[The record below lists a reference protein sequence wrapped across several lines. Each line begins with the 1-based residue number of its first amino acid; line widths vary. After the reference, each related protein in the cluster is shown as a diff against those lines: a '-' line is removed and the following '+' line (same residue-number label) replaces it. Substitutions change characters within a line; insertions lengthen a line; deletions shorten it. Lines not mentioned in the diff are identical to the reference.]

1 MALRNM
7 FHNLEPRDM
16 ARVSN
21 DNFRDIDNRFRT
33 NVVRGTNGQPRLQTG
48 RIGENQYGQIIYDS
62 DGNPIIV
69 QTDTAY
75 TGDKNNLSIEGFL
88 GYSGGYGTLKHDS
101 TGKARIL
108 IGIDPDGQMNIHIS
122 KSGEDVI
129 TDVFS

>member
-7 FHNLEPRDM
+7 FPGLGPQDM
-16 ARVSN
+16 AKVSN
-21 DNFRDIDNRFRT
+21 DNFREIDNKFRT

-48 RIGENQYGQIIYDS
+48 RIGENQYGQIIYNDQ
-62 DGNPIIV
+62 GEPIII

-75 TGDKNNLSIEGFL
+75 TGDKSNLSIEGFL

-101 TGKARIL
+101 SGTARIL
-108 IGIDPDGQMNIHIS
+108 IGIDPDGAMNIHIS
-122 KSGEDVI
+122 KPVEDVV